1 MIGGNS
7 WDIKN
12 HHLYQII
19 DKLLKTDVPVAAIC
33 VAVDYLA
40 QSGLLQGYKH
50 TGNAQFPWLESENY
64 QNKEDF
70 IEQQAVKDRNLITAN
85 GTAPI
90 EFTDLILQA
99 VHFETEEIREKTIRL
114 YKLGFYDYYKKY
126 GDPFS

>member
-1 MIGGNS
+1 
-7 WDIKN
+7 
-12 HHLYQII
+12 
-19 DKLLKTDVPVAAIC
+19 VPVAAIC
-33 VAVDYLA
+33 GAVDYLA